1 VRFKATQTANIR
13 CNVYRTC
20 TFHLNNIP
28 ALKYKACMLWLLVS
42 LKFSYLTIKIV
53 WWIRDLTQ
61 CRL

>member
-1 VRFKATQTANIR
+1 
-13 CNVYRTC
+13 VYRTC

-28 ALKYKACMLWLLVS
+28 ALKDKACMLWLLVS
-42 LKFSYLTIKIV
+42 LKFSYLTTKIV